1 MPNTTTS
8 NLLIK
13 AFTYAARG
21 HEGELKKLTKTNY
34 LYHPMAVAALVFK
47 FGGDEKQAAA
57 ALLHDL
63 INEKEKP
70 SMVEQFGEEVTSIA
84 FSFMDPPGLENKS
97 WKEKKL
103 AYLEKISGVSSY
115 AFLVIACEE
124 YHDGSEL
131 VYELKTHGPTIWTRY
146 HPARADEVLW
156 YYIEIFNLISKKM
169 GEESSLSQE
178 FYWIISELQVMV
190 ESL

>member
-1 MPNTTTS
+1 MQNMTTS
-8 NLLIK
+8 KLLID
-13 AFTYAARG
+13 AFTFAAEG
-21 HEGELKKLTKTNY
+21 HQGELKKLTQTNY

-47 FGGDEKQAAA
+47 FGGDANQAAA

-63 INEKEKP
+63 IDANKK
-70 SMVEQFGEEVTSIA
+70 SLMVERFGQEITDLA
-84 FSFMDPPGLENKS
+84 FNFMDPIGVENKS
-97 WKEKKL
+97 WKEKKQ
-103 AYLEKISGVSSY
+103 AYLSKINELNNY

-131 VYELKTHGPTIWTRY
+131 VYEIKTHGASIWTRY

-178 FYWIISELQVMV
+178 FYWIISELQVLV

>member
-1 MPNTTTS
+1 MTAS
-8 NLLIK
+8 NLISE
-13 AFTYAARG
+13 AFTFAANG
-21 HEGELKKLTKTNY
+21 HKGELKKLTGTNY

-63 INEKEKP
+63 IDNHQKSEISNK
-70 SMVEQFGEEVTSIA
+70 FGSEVA
-84 FSFMDPPGLENKS
+84 DLAYSFQDPPGYENKT
-97 WKEKKL
+97 WKEKKF
-103 AYLEKISGVSSY
+103 AYLSKISEVSDR

-131 VYELKTHGPTIWTRY
+131 VYEVKTHGPTIWTRY
-146 HPARADEVLW
+146 PARADEVLW

-178 FYWIISELQVMV
+178 FYWIISELQVLV

>member
-1 MPNTTTS
+1 MTTS
-8 NLLIK
+8 NLLID

-21 HEGELKKLTKTNY
+21 HQGELKKLTQTNY

-63 INEKEKP
+63 IDHSKRNQ
-70 SMVEQFGEEVTSIA
+70 MVQEFGEEVTDLA
-84 FSFMDPPGLENKS
+84 FSFMDPVGLENKS

-103 AYLEKISGVSSY
+103 GYLSKISELNDR
-115 AFLVIACEE
+115 AFLVVACEE

-131 VYELKTHGPTIWTRY
+131 IYEVKTHGPAIWTRY
-146 HPARADEVLW
+146 HPARADEILW
-156 YYIEIFNLISKKM
+156 YYIEVFNLISKKL
-169 GEESSLSQE
+169 GEESSLAQE
-178 FYWIISELQVMV
+178 FYWIISELQVLV
-190 ESL
+190 EAL